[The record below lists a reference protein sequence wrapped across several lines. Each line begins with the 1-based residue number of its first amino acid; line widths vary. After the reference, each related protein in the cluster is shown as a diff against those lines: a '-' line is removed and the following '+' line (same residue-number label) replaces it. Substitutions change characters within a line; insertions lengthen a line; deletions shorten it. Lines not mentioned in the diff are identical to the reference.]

1 VNKGKLQ
8 VVCGWL
14 MAISIILVSCY
25 NLRQHSTP
33 LVTIKLSSWGSSP
46 VEQRLLLKTL
56 EDFEVKHPQIKVIYE
71 LIAEQYMDV
80 IKTRLI
86 GEAAPDVFYL
96 DALEA
101 PFFMS
106 QNVLEPL
113 ENYIKPE
120 FDIGDFRENLLSIFR
135 YKNHI
140 YGFPKDYSTLVLFYN
155 KKYFTLMG
163 LDHPPIAWE
172 QLRAYSDKLTSG
184 SDIHKNYGFGDSTQ
198 LSHQFY
204 KMQDFGGS
212 LIDSQGR
219 VVFNSC
225 SNLLGLQL
233 SLDMYLKDRSSA
245 LKSDLGVSSTTEMF
259 GEGKVA
265 MIVDGNWA
273 IPYLQ
278 ETFPDLDFGTAE
290 LPSINGNKSTVIFT
304 VAYVMNHQTKHK
316 TAAWELISYLTGK
329 EGMSQWARS
338 GFGLPTRKS
347 VLQQLGYHKDPLRL
361 PLIRGTEYGVPWQ
374 LSKYPAAI
382 IDSFENQYI
391 SAFLGKQ
398 TLKQAMLKA
407 ESSANSKIQ
416 AME

>member
-25 NLRQHSTP
+25 NLRQQSTP

-46 VEQRLLLKTL
+46 IEQRLLSKTL
-56 EDFEVKHPQIKVIYE
+56 QDFEVKHPQIKVIYE

-113 ENYIKPE
+113 ESYIKPE
-120 FDIGDFRENLLSIFR
+120 FDIGDFQENLLSRFK

-163 LDHPPIAWE
+163 LDNPPIAWE
-172 QLRAYSDKLTSG
+172 QLRAYSEKLTSG
-184 SDIHKNYGFGDSTQ
+184 SDIRKNYGFGDSPQ

-212 LIDSQGR
+212 LTDSKGR
-219 VVFNSC
+219 VVFTTC
-225 SNLLGLQL
+225 SN
-233 SLDMYLKDRSSA
+233 DRSSA
-245 LKSDLGVSSTTEMF
+245 LKSDLGVSSTTEML

-265 MIVDGNWA
+265 MIVNGNWA

-316 TAAWELISYLTGK
+316 TAAGELISYLTGK
-329 EGMSQWARS
+329 EGMSQ
-338 GFGLPTRKS
+338 L
-347 VLQQLGYHKDPLRL
+347 LYQLKL
-361 PLIRGTEYGVPWQ
+361 
-374 LSKYPAAI
+374 
-382 IDSFENQYI
+382 F
-391 SAFLGKQ
+391 
-398 TLKQAMLKA
+398 
-407 ESSANSKIQ
+407 
-416 AME
+416 